1 MAGCHFKRRNM
12 EYIIIFGERILE
24 SLVIGPMKADEIP
37 SVLDYLGPDENA
49 TILPLRPVK
58 EVVK

>member
-1 MAGCHFKRRNM
+1 M

-24 SLVIGPMKADEIP
+24 SLAIGPMKADEIP
-37 SVLDYLGPDENA
+37 SVLDYLGEDENI

>member
-1 MAGCHFKRRNM
+1 MD
-12 EYIIIFGERILE
+12 YVIVFGDRILE
-24 SLVIGPMKADEIP
+24 SLAIGPVGISEIKP
-37 SVLDYLGPDENA
+37 VLDYLGDDENV